1 MLVTGGAS
9 GIGRATVD
17 RLARDGAHVVVAD
30 TQIDAAAEAVDEVER
45 AGGNAQSV
53 EVDVSDHASVVAA
66 VGAIAAEHGR
76 LDGAFNNAGIG
87 GPTAKVLEIDPAQ
100 WAQVLAV
107 NLTGVFNC
115 VQAELAQMVKLES
128 GGSIVNTASIGGVVA
143 LPRAAAYNAA
153 KHGVVGLTRT
163 AAIEYAS
170 RNIRV
175 NAVCP
180 GFVDTPML
188 DQGAAATDEMRH
200 RLSAAVPM
208 RRVAGP
214 DEIADV
220 VAWLLSPQSSY
231 VTGVAMPIDGGFTAR

>member
-1 MLVTGGAS
+1 MLA
-9 GIGRATVD
+9 
-17 RLARDGAHVVVAD
+17 
-30 TQIDAAAEAVDEVER
+30 
-45 AGGNAQSV
+45 
-53 EVDVSDHASVVAA
+53 
-66 VGAIAAEHGR
+66 
-76 LDGAFNNAGIG
+76 
-87 GPTAKVLEIDPAQ
+87 IDPAQ

-115 VQAELAQMVKLES
+115 VQAELAQMVTQES

-208 RRVAGP
+208 RRVAGA